1 MQVDTVLPLSES
13 VDAREAA
20 AAAENAGYAA
30 VWTGEVKHDPF
41 LAVGLAA
48 VATDSIGLGTGIA
61 VAFARSPMSMAV
73 QANDLQLLSGGRLL
87 LGLGSQIR
95 AHITRRFS
103 MPWSHPAP
111 RMREYIM
118 AMRAVWDCWNE
129 GARLSFRGDFYTH
142 TLLTPFFNPGPNP
155 HGLPRIVLGGGGPR
169 MTEVAGEVA
178 DGFMVHP
185 FSTAKF
191 MRETTVPALR
201 RGLVKA
207 GRSLDDFEIAFPA
220 MVIVAESEE

>member
-13 VDAREAA
+13 VDSRPAA
-20 AAAENAGYAA
+20 VAAENAGYAA

-48 VATDSIGLGTGIA
+48 VATESIELGTGIA

-118 AMRAVWDCWNE
+118 AMRAVWDCWNA
-129 GARLSFRGDFYTH
+129 GAKLSFRGDFYTQ
-142 TLLTPFFNPGPNP
+142 TLMTPFFDPQRSAHAAPT
-155 HGLPRIVLGGGGPR
+155 VLLAVVDDV
-169 MTEVAGEVA
+169 MIAVAGEVA
-178 DGFMVHP
+178 DVFLNHTV
-185 FSTAKF
+185 
-191 MRETTVPALR
+191 TTER
-201 RGLVKA
+201 Y
-207 GRSLDDFEIAFPA
+207 
-220 MVIVAESEE
+220 